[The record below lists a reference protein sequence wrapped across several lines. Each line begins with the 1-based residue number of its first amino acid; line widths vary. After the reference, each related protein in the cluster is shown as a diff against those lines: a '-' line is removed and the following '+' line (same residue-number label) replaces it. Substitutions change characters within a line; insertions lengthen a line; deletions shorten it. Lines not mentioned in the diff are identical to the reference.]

1 MGIKFNADEVL
12 QMAVTIEENGAA
24 FYRKA
29 AESKKDSASTDFLIS
44 LADMEDGHAETFKA
58 LRSEL
63 SEGEKGETAYDPMN
77 EAVLYLE
84 AMADSHGGEGDPPA
98 AEQLTGKET
107 LSDILKI
114 AIGLEKESILFYLG
128 LKEMVPE
135 HMGQARLDDIIKE
148 ERSHIVTLTKELKA
162 L

>member
-1 MGIKFNADEVL
+1 MGIKFNANEVL
-12 QMAVTIEENGAA
+12 QMAITIEENGAA

-29 AESKKDSASTDFLIS
+29 AESKKDSASTDFLLS

-58 LRSEL
+58 LRAGL
-63 SEGEKGETAYDPMN
+63 SDDEKGETAYDPMN

-98 AEQLTGKET
+98 AEKLTGKES
-107 LSDILKI
+107 LADILNI

-135 HMGQARLDDIIKE
+135 RLGRTRLDDIVK
-148 ERSHIVTLTKELKA
+148 
-162 L
+162 